1 MQTLNADF
9 LVFSGHKMFG
19 PTGTGILFGKE
30 KWLDAMPP
38 WQFGGGMIHNVSFEE
53 TSFATL
59 PHKFEAGTP
68 NLAGIAGLGAAFD
81 WIQKTGSET
90 IARHVQSLLAYA
102 TVQLQTI
109 RGLHIIGQ
117 AHEKLA
123 IISFLLDN
131 IHPHDLATFL
141 DQRQICVRA
150 GHHCTQPLMDFL
162 EIHGTVR
169 VSFSIYNTER
179 EIDQLVDAL
188 RAAWVFFI

>member
-1 MQTLNADF
+1 VQTLNADF

-90 IARHVQSLLAYA
+90 IARQVQSLLAYA

>member
-1 MQTLNADF
+1 
-9 LVFSGHKMFG
+9 
-19 PTGTGILFGKE
+19 
-30 KWLDAMPP
+30 MPP

-90 IARHVQSLLAYA
+90 IARQVQSLLAYA